1 MALAMDAAIRW
12 LADFVRWRTDA
23 WPDNGIR
30 LRIVAISSAIVI
42 MSMSTITDNVR
53 QGLLSIQQIA
63 NALVALLF
71 VSAAVGLCYRS
82 KAAYIAA
89 YVFTLTL
96 SASLAFAAVWL
107 PIFALLAQNVH
118 AGEPIPP
125 LTIVDAFSLI
135 FVSFL
140 IFVAFRFL
148 EVRDALRRIGTL
160 LDSAIAGFVIVG
172 WIFLTAWSVVDMVVG
187 SSFVQTWLANPDYLA
202 SLRVGLIA
210 FLALPMFGYCLWS
223 YTTLRSRAVRD
234 AFYLL

>member
-1 MALAMDAAIRW
+1 M
-12 LADFVRWRTDA
+12 
-23 WPDNGIR
+23 
-30 LRIVAISSAIVI
+30 
-42 MSMSTITDNVR
+42 
-53 QGLLSIQQIA
+53 
-63 NALVALLF
+63 
-71 VSAAVGLCYRS
+71 
-82 KAAYIAA
+82 
-89 YVFTLTL
+89 
-96 SASLAFAAVWL
+96 
-107 PIFALLAQNVH
+107 
-118 AGEPIPP
+118 
-125 LTIVDAFSLI
+125 
-135 FVSFL
+135 
-140 IFVAFRFL
+140 AFRFL